1 MAMIKSVIPYEDY
14 RILIELTNGH
24 SIIMDFESKLN
35 TLRFCMLENKD
46 VFRRVYTDGFSI
58 LWNKGKLR
66 VSMSEI
72 MEMLQFTKTLFMAG

>member
-24 SIIMDFESKLN
+24 SIIVDFESKLN

-46 VFRRVYTDGFSI
+46 VFRRDYTDGFSI

>member
-1 MAMIKSVIPYEDY
+1 MAMIKSVILYEDY

-24 SIIMDFESKLN
+24 SIIVDFESKLN

>member
-1 MAMIKSVIPYEDY
+1 MTMISKVVPYDDY
-14 RILIELTNGH
+14 RILVELTNGH
-24 SIIMDFESKLN
+24 SIIIDFESKLD

-58 LWNKGKLR
+58 LWNEGELK

-72 MEMLQFTKTLFMAG
+72 MEMLQFKPTLFKVC

>member
-24 SIIMDFESKLN
+24 SIIVDFESKLN